1 MDCLSDVTV
10 QEKSDYPSISHKLPV
25 ALPLGMRPQEPLI
38 NSLWKF
44 DRLDHVQVLC
54 KKAPLLWVHKGI
66 NHAMPITQDFSA
78 LILIL
83 WFLLYV
89 VPSPMFLP

>member
-10 QEKSDYPSISHKLPV
+10 QEKSDYPSISHKLTV

>member
-1 MDCLSDVTV
+1 MDRLSDVTV
-10 QEKSDYPSISHKLPV
+10 QEKIDYPSISHKLPV

-44 DRLDHVQVLC
+44 DGLDHVQVLC
-54 KKAPLLWVHKGI
+54 KKALLLWVHKGI
-66 NHAMPITQDFSA
+66 NHAMPITQDFST